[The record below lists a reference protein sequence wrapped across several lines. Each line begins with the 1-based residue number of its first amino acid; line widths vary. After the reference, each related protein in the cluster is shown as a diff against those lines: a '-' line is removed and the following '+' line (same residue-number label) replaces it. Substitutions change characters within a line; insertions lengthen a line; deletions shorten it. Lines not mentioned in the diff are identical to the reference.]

1 MGTMPRLKMILNPA
15 ADHGHAAEK
24 GPRLREV
31 IEGQVRGASNGGD
44 YTLSWVSTE
53 RPRHAVELAHEAA
66 QEGYDV
72 VVAIGGDGTVHE
84 VVNGLMRVPADRRPL
99 LGVVPV
105 GSGNDFAYNIG
116 LPADPLEAVHCLL
129 GTATRA
135 VDVGLITD
143 ETGRQEYWDNT
154 IGIGFTGAVNIA
166 AQSKTRWRG
175 FMLYFISVLET
186 IFLRPVTLDAT
197 LEVDGGAPR
206 TLGITTIS
214 ICNGPR
220 EGGGF
225 PVAPDA
231 CVDDGLI
238 TYTIMR
244 RMSRFNML
252 RFLPVVMQGQHLK
265 HPRFFESGTARHMRI
280 QAAQTMAIHVDG
292 EVFGPWE
299 AGLRRVEVSILPQ
312 ALRVLCRG

>member
-1 MGTMPRLKMILNPA
+1 MPRLKMILNPA

-24 GPRLREV
+24 GPYLQEV
-31 IEGQVRGASNGGD
+31 IAGQVRAASNGGN
-44 YTLSWVSTE
+44 YELSWVSTE
-53 RPRHAVELAHEAA
+53 RPRHAIELAHEAA
-66 QEGYDV
+66 EQGYDA

-84 VVNGLMRVPADRRPL
+84 VVNGLMRVEADRRPL

-105 GSGNDFAYNIG
+105 GSGNDFAHNIG
-116 LPADPLEAVHCLL
+116 LPDDPLEAVHCLL
-129 GTATRA
+129 GDTVRV
-135 VDVGLITD
+135 VDVGIISD

-154 IGIGFTGAVNIA
+154 IGIGFSGAVNIA

-186 IFLRPVTLDAT
+186 IFLRPTALDAVVEIDDDPPT
-197 LEVDGGAPR
+197 ER
-206 TLGITTIS
+206 GISMIS

-231 CVDDGLI
+231 RVDDGLI

-265 HPRFFESGTARHMRI
+265 HPKFFTGGTARRI
-280 QAAQTMAIHVDG
+280 CIQTAQTMAVHVDG

-312 ALRVLCRG
+312 ALRVLCKG